1 MGNLW
6 SISLVV
12 TFVELLYR
20 LWLKELDICG
30 LKTCDF
36 LPVGKSITCG
46 KSTKD
51 IILDYNTE
59 VDMMK
64 GFR

>member
-1 MGNLW
+1 MENLKFPW
-6 SISLVV
+6 LILHGLI
-12 TFVELLYR
+12 LLCR
-20 LWLKELDICG
+20 LGLKELDIFG